1 MHSRLLLALPWLA
14 AVQAEQVCNV
24 VTKTIAGNTVW
35 VPGPTGVEQ
44 GGQHAWLP
52 VGPGEDW
59 SDDGKPGNGSE
70 SPGHAGPGDDG
81 QPGEG
86 HHDGPGNGSGPGED
100 DEQDHGH
107 GGHGKPTS
115 TISTTSTT
123 SSTHGGPSKPTSTG
137 SETHGGPGK
146 PTSVT
151 STTSKT
157 HSGPD
162 KPTST
167 TSETQGGP
175 GKPTSTKTS
184 TEKPESS
191 TTTKKHHSWGEWT
204 VGPGG
209 GVLCTATSTEYIA
222 ITETGTTTIT
232 AEPSTTVSTIFATAI
247 VTEVAK
253 DVTNTFSSTTTILV
267 LETVSEVVTDVST
280 IVESTVVETTATTS
294 TIAAPALFTPIQAI
308 YNESGRVD
316 PILKRNVTAPS
327 STKAAHAVHI
337 GDADLPKCTATTT
350 SVTTSTETISLLS
363 TITAPAETITTETT
377 TTFLTTSTI
386 PGTTVSTTLTFTDHA
401 TEKTTTTSTLVT
413 STTSTSTSTLTTGPT
428 PTVYAAC
435 QATNILTNYA
445 GQQIEG
451 IGPNPFSLG
460 YGVDATDCCV
470 QCMQLDGGCGAVA
483 RGNTGICYFAGVGA
497 GKTTCDGGKSAGFF
511 QTALLTEGFQ
521 IMNGGC
527 GRWNFGSM

>member
-1 MHSRLLLALPWLA
+1 MHSRLLLALPLIA

-59 SDDGKPGNGSE
+59 SDEGKPDNGSE
-70 SPGHAGPGDDG
+70 GPGHDG

-86 HHDGPGNGSGPGED
+86 HDGGPDNGSGPGEG
-100 DEQDHGH
+100 DEPGHGH

-115 TISTTSTT
+115 TISTTS
-123 SSTHGGPSKPTSTG
+123 STHGGPSKPTST
-137 SETHGGPGK
+137 SSKTYSGPGK

-157 HSGPD
+157 H
-162 KPTST
+162 
-167 TSETQGGP
+167 GGP
-175 GKPTSTKTS
+175 GKPTSTKAS
-184 TEKPESS
+184 TETPETTT

-209 GVLCTATSTEYIA
+209 GVLCTATSTEYTA

-232 AEPSTTVSTIFATAI
+232 PEPSTTISTILETAI
-247 VTEVAK
+247 VTEIAK
-253 DVTNTFSSTTTILV
+253 DITNTFSSTTTILV

-280 IVESTVVETTATTS
+280 IVESTVVETTATAS
-294 TIAAPALFTPIQAI
+294 TVAAPALFTPIQAM
-308 YNESGRVD
+308 YNESGRVE
-316 PILKRNVTAPS
+316 PIFKRNVTAPS
-327 STKAAHAVHI
+327 STK
-337 GDADLPKCTATTT
+337 PPTP
-350 SVTTSTETISLLS
+350 VTTSTETISLLS
-363 TITAPAETITTETT
+363 TITAPAETVTKETT
-377 TTFLTTSTI
+377 STFLTTSTV

-413 STTSTSTSTLTTGPT
+413 STTSTSTLRRLPGS
-428 PTVYAAC
+428 
-435 QATNILTNYA
+435 NILTNYA

-497 GKTTCDGGKSAGFF
+497 GKTTCDGGKTAGFF